1 MAILTW
7 DGTGSRYFETG
18 VDRGVLY
25 PMGASTYDK
34 GVAWNGLTT
43 VTESPSGGE
52 ATKSYADNIA
62 YMTLVS
68 AEEFGGT
75 IESFTYPPEFGVCDG
90 TASPV
95 LGVSVGQQ
103 ARKQFGLSYRT
114 KIGNDVA
121 GQNLGYKIHVIWGC
135 LATPSE
141 KAYASINASPESTS
155 FSWEFTTS
163 GVVTSGYNPI
173 SLITI
178 DSTKITPA
186 KLTAIESKLYGT
198 PTVEA
203 ALPTPA
209 ELITLATA

>member
-75 IESFTYPPEFGVCDG
+75 IEAFTYPTEFGVCDG
-90 TASPV
+90 TASPG

-103 ARKQFGLSYRT
+103 PRKKFGLSYRT
-114 KIGNDVA
+114 KIGNDVS
-121 GQNLGYKIHVIWGC
+121 GQDLGYKIHVIWGC

-141 KAYASINASPESTS
+141 KAYATINDSPEAIS

-163 GVVTSGYNPI
+163 GVITSGYNPI

-178 DSTKITPA
+178 DSTKLTTA
-186 KLTAIESKLYGT
+186 KLTAIEGKLYGT
-198 PTVEA
+198 ATAESS
-203 ALPTPA
+203 LPTPA
-209 ELITLATA
+209 ELIALANS

>member
-1 MAILTW
+1 MAIITW

-75 IESFTYPPEFGVCDG
+75 IEAFTYPPEFGVCDG

-95 LGVSVGQQ
+95 LGVSV
-103 ARKQFGLSYRT
+103 
-114 KIGNDVA
+114 
-121 GQNLGYKIHVIWGC
+121 
-135 LATPSE
+135 
-141 KAYASINASPESTS
+141 
-155 FSWEFTTS
+155 
-163 GVVTSGYNPI
+163 
-173 SLITI
+173 
-178 DSTKITPA
+178 
-186 KLTAIESKLYGT
+186 
-198 PTVEA
+198 
-203 ALPTPA
+203 
-209 ELITLATA
+209 